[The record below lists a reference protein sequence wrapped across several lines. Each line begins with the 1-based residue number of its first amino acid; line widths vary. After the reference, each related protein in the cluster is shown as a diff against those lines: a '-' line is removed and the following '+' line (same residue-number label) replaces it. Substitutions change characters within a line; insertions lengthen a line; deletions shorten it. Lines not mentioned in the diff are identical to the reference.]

1 MKVIISLLS
10 NAGILVGL
18 ISMLGLILQKKSA
31 DDVIKGTAKTIIGF
45 LIFNIGSAAIGV
57 TLTNFNTMFQ
67 KGFGITGVVTQVEAA
82 TALAQGK
89 FGTIV
94 AIVMVIGFAMNL
106 FFARFTPFKN
116 IFLTGQHSLYFA
128 CVLTLVLKA
137 CNVNNTVTIIVGG
150 TLLGFSAA
158 ALPGLCQR
166 YMRKITGN
174 DSLALGHYNHLAYAF
189 SGFLGSKVGNPE
201 HSTENFKFPKW
212 LSIFRDFT
220 MCVAVVMVIVFY
232 VAAFAAGK
240 TVVDGLAKGVDW
252 LVFPLLQG
260 LQFAAAMYV
269 LITGVRMFISE
280 ITAAFVAISEKY
292 IPNSRPAVDCPSVFP
307 FAPTAVILGFI
318 SAYAAGLVS
327 MGVMIAMKSPIVMIP
342 SASIAFFSGGTA
354 GVFGNSTGG
363 WKGCIAGSFV
373 AGVLLVSLPLML
385 YPVFAHLGI
394 VGASFPN
401 VDYNII
407 GTLLYKITQFIQ
419 SVIH

>member
-18 ISMLGLILQKKSA
+18 ISMIGLILQKKSA

-45 LIFNIGSAAIGV
+45 LVFGIGSSALGGALG
-57 TLTNFNTMFQ
+57 NFNTLFQ
-67 KGFGITGVVTQVEAA
+67 TGFGITGVVTQVEAA
-82 TALAQGK
+82 TALAQNE

-106 FFARFTPFKN
+106 LFARFTPFKN

-137 CNVNNTVTIIVGG
+137 SNLGNVPTIIIGG
-150 TLLGFSAA
+150 ILLGFCAA
-158 ALPGLCQR
+158 ALPGLCQK

-174 DSLALGHYNHLAYAF
+174 DALAIGHYNHLAYAF
-189 SGFLGSKVGNPE
+189 SGFLGGLVGDPE
-201 HSTENFKFPKW
+201 KSTENFKFPKW
-212 LSIFRDFT
+212 LSLFRDFI
-220 MCVAVVMVIVFY
+220 MCVAIVMVILFY
-232 VAAFAAGK
+232 VAALAAGREV
-240 TVVDGLAKGVDW
+240 TQGLAGSVHW
-252 LVFPLLQG
+252 LVFPFLQG
-260 LQFAAAMYV
+260 LQFAAGMHV

-292 IPNSRPAVDCPSVFP
+292 IPNSRPAVDCPAVFP

-318 SAYAAGLVS
+318 SAYAAGLVA
-327 MGVMIAMKSPIVMIP
+327 MTGMILAKSSIVMIP

-354 GVFGNSTGG
+354 GVFGNATGG

-373 AGVLLVSLPLML
+373 AGILLVTLPLML
-385 YPVFAHLGI
+385 YPVFAELGI

-407 GTLLYKITQFIQ
+407 GTILYKITQLIGG
-419 SVIH
+419 